1 MHRFFVIIIFFFW
14 ASQLSQLLPKVPGR
28 QAVNNSD
35 FAIAQSWPQMHP
47 WMPRDE
53 SFPIGE
59 GLPLSSDIYAKVQI
73 SGETLAAAWSLE
85 L

>member
-1 MHRFFVIIIFFFW
+1 MHRFFVILLFF
-14 ASQLSQLLPKVPGR
+14 SGPLNCLKLPKVPGR